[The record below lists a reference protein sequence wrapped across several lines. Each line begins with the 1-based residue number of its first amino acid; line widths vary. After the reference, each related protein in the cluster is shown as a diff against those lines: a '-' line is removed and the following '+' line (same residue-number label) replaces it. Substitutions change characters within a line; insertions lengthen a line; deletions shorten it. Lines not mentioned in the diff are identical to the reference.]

1 MRNQIDPK
9 FAQLVADLNGT
20 IGKLERLT
28 SLVHHSDMHD
38 TVKNIMLQLEAPFTF
53 VIVGEVKAGKSSFIN
68 ALLESEKDI
77 CKVAPSPMTDTIQQ
91 IVYGETEEIVYI
103 SEHVKRI
110 SAPFE
115 ILKEIAIVDT
125 PGTNTIVAHHQ
136 EITEKFIPY
145 SDLIVFVFEAKN
157 PYRQSAWEFFDFI
170 NKEWQR
176 KIIFVLQQ
184 KDLMNDEDL
193 AIN

>member
-1 MRNQIDPK
+1 MKNHIDQK
-9 FAQLVADLNGT
+9 FPQLVADLSGT
-20 IGKLERLT
+20 IQKLERLT
-28 SLVHHSDMHD
+28 TLVRHQEMHE
-38 TVKNIMLQLEAPFTF
+38 TVANIMMQLEAPFTF

-91 IVYGETEEIVYI
+91 IIYGEEETVVHL
-103 SEHVKRI
+103 SEHIKRI
-110 SAPFE
+110 TAPFE

-125 PGTNTIVAHHQ
+125 PGTNTIMAHHQ

-157 PYRQSAWEFFDFI
+157 PYRQSAWEFFDYI
-170 NKEWQR
+170 NTEWQR
-176 KIIFVLQQ
+176 KIIFV
-184 KDLMNDEDL
+184 
-193 AIN
+193 ATPY